1 MAAGC
6 LRVEQWTSVDGDRR
20 SIIKLKLGF
29 EVGVATSSIDD
40 FEYRSFWRGHG
51 RLDDGMNVRLRDR
64 DAVGTADEFGG
75 QCRRRKEAGRLGI
88 KKGR

>member
-20 SIIKLKLGF
+20 SIIKLGF
-29 EVGVATSSIDD
+29 EVGVAMSSIDD

-51 RLDDGMNVRLRDR
+51 RLDDGMNVRLHDC
-64 DAVGTADEFGG
+64 DAVGAADEFGG
-75 QCRRRKEAGRLGI
+75 QCRRRKEPGRLGI
-88 KKGR
+88 KKGQ